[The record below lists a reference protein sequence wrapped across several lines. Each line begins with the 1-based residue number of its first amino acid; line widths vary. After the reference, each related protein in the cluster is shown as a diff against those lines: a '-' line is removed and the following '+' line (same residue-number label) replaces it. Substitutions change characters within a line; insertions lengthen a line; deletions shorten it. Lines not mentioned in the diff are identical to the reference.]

1 MEAASNKVEAM
12 VALKVDTEVVAAM
25 VVVEEAMEA
34 RPKAAMEAERT
45 IQLAVAVVVDLQV
58 VGDMAG

>member
-1 MEAASNKVEAM
+1 MEAASNKGEAM
-12 VALKVDTEVVAAM
+12 VALKVDTEVVEAM

-34 RPKAAMEAERT
+34 PPKAAMEADLR
-45 IQLAVAVVVDLQV
+45 AVMVDLQV